1 MALHSP
7 LLTLFILL
15 PLCLSAAPCPR
26 SCTCPQ
32 VTELHCTFRS
42 LLSVPE
48 HISPHVQ
55 RINLGFNSISSVSQ
69 KSFSGLSRLEL
80 LLVHGNNIQA
90 IPDGAF
96 RDLSAL
102 QMLKLSYNKL
112 RELNRYTF
120 LGLWSLA
127 RLHLDH
133 NHLETL
139 DPDLFHGLTSLRLLQ
154 LEGNQIKQIHVST
167 FCTVTIMDHFHLSTI
182 KHLYLS
188 NNSLS
193 TLSRETL
200 ETMPQLENLYLHANP
215 LVCDCSMAWLQQWI
229 QKAPDVLKCKKERSL
244 PGGQLCPVCSSPRKL
259 HQKPLQLLDDM
270 SCSRPVITSS
280 DHRSQPEE
288 THQDLDQ
295 FLDDFKQPFGNISL
309 ELSDEHGNK
318 VELESSGEPRPFLS
332 WTKVSTGASIP
343 QNTRLQRFEVHMNG
357 TLTIRNIQPLDGGE
371 YLCTVQNQFG
381 SDQMLTNVVVL
392 SQHPKILQPRHRDLS
407 VNMGSSIDVSCQ
419 VEGHPKPKVTWVL
432 PNQAQITTTPFS
444 QVANRVSIL
453 QNGTLRIRQA
463 TFSDRGI
470 YKCVGSSSSGA
481 DTVSIRFNAIGT
493 SKRTVNLFVR
503 SKMLM
508 AKASITAAS
517 AKVTEVVYGAEL
529 GLDCV
534 AKGDPEPRVI
544 WRTPSKKLVDAQY
557 SFDSRIRV
565 FSNGSLL
572 LRPVTDKDGGE
583 YLCIAR
589 NKMGDDHVAVT
600 VKILTKPAKIEQK
613 SPRWKQEVVYGGD
626 LKVDCVASGL
636 PDPDIRWSL
645 PDGTMVNTREQKTG
659 RGRRFVVFDNGTL
672 FFNDVG
678 KHEEGDYTCY
688 AENRVGKDQMKV
700 HVKVTSAA
708 SAPRILDKAH
718 NLPVE
723 VTYGENLTLHCDA
736 RGEPKPTQTWISP
749 MNRVIATN
757 TEKYQVLNDGMLIVR
772 KVQRFDAGDYTCV
785 ARNAIGQDNKVV
797 KVAVLVHPPV
807 FSAQGNHFKAATHE
821 NERVLLDCAA
831 KGSPNPRV
839 VWVLPGSVILPAP
852 YSSNRITVFPNGTL
866 EIRSARKSDSA
877 IQQISVYDRG
887 LYVCRAANE
896 YGSSFLSVSVIV
908 IAYPPRI
915 TNGPSSVTY
924 AKRGVAVQ
932 LNCAVTG
939 IPSAEVAWE
948 TPDKARLVVG
958 SVPRLLGNKYLHPQG
973 ALVIQNPSQRDAG
986 VYKCTARNAVRD
998 SGAEQEQLEQ
1008 RKSLL

>member
-1 MALHSP
+1 MSVKAETDAALP
-7 LLTLFILL
+7 
-15 PLCLSAAPCPR
+15 CSA
-26 SCTCPQ
+26 
-32 VTELHCTFRS
+32 
-42 LLSVPE
+42 
-48 HISPHVQ
+48 
-55 RINLGFNSISSVSQ
+55 
-69 KSFSGLSRLEL
+69 
-80 LLVHGNNIQA
+80 
-90 IPDGAF
+90 
-96 RDLSAL
+96 
-102 QMLKLSYNKL
+102 
-112 RELNRYTF
+112 
-120 LGLWSLA
+120 
-127 RLHLDH
+127 
-133 NHLETL
+133 
-139 DPDLFHGLTSLRLLQ
+139 
-154 LEGNQIKQIHVST
+154 
-167 FCTVTIMDHFHLSTI
+167 
-182 KHLYLS
+182 
-188 NNSLS
+188 
-193 TLSRETL
+193 
-200 ETMPQLENLYLHANP
+200 
-215 LVCDCSMAWLQQWI
+215 
-229 QKAPDVLKCKKERSL
+229 
-244 PGGQLCPVCSSPRKL
+244 
-259 HQKPLQLLDDM
+259 
-270 SCSRPVITSS
+270 
-280 DHRSQPEE
+280 
-288 THQDLDQ
+288 
-295 FLDDFKQPFGNISL
+295 
-309 ELSDEHGNK
+309 
-318 VELESSGEPRPFLS
+318 SGEPRPFLS

-481 DTVSIRFNAIGT
+481 DTVSIRLYVLSLPPVFIQMPIENVTVVENGVAYLHCTANGSPQPTIRWTTPFNIQLTSSQYLNNGNIMVFPNGTLVLRSLTQENSGKYLCLASNAIGT

-866 EIRSARKSDSA
+866 EIRSARKSDSGELACVARNEGGEVRLAVSLDVKEATAGMQVLENKTETVWLSAGNALILNCTFAGNNVQPITWMLPNGAPLLSGARVSKFFHHPDGSLIISNPSLAEAGTYRCAGRSNSAKFEQFVELAPGRKPEILNRYNAAVNVLNGEMLMLNCVTDAHALRLTWTLPSGVILNRPQKAGRYSVLPNGTLA

-986 VYKCTARNAVRD
+986 VYKCTARNAVGMD
-998 SGAEQEQLEQ
+998 SRTTYLNVF
-1008 RKSLL
+1008 